1 MKPVDCAALRG
12 AGLLISQAAD
22 IFFRNY
28 FQKEVDEVFIS
39 CNLSPPLPRETL
51 PNNGCKSLCQS
62 ALNFGLNGPGSL
74 KTELHNKQEPPEVS
88 SFFVLAEPEEYNL
101 ANSNSV
107 SV

>member
-39 CNLSPPLPRETL
+39 CSLSRPSSEGNTP
-51 PNNGCKSLCQS
+51 
-62 ALNFGLNGPGSL
+62 
-74 KTELHNKQEPPEVS
+74 KQRM
-88 SFFVLAEPEEYNL
+88 
-101 ANSNSV
+101 
-107 SV
+107 

>member
-39 CNLSPPLPRETL
+39 CSLSRP
-51 PNNGCKSLCQS
+51 S
-62 ALNFGLNGPGSL
+62 AEGNTPIQRMYILVSECVEFWAEWPG
-74 KTELHNKQEPPEVS
+74 
-88 SFFVLAEPEEYNL
+88 FFEN
-101 ANSNSV
+101 
-107 SV
+107 

>member
-39 CNLSPPLPRETL
+39 CTLSLPSAEGTL
-51 PNNGCKSLCQS
+51 PNNGSKSLCQS

>member
-1 MKPVDCAALRG
+1 
-12 AGLLISQAAD
+12 
-22 IFFRNY
+22 
-28 FQKEVDEVFIS
+28 
-39 CNLSPPLPRETL
+39 
-51 PNNGCKSLCQS
+51 
-62 ALNFGLNGPGSL
+62 L

>member
-1 MKPVDCAALRG
+1 MPVSCAALRG
-12 AGLLISQAAD
+12 AGFLISQAAD
-22 IFFRNY
+22 FFFRIY
-28 FQKEVDEVFIS
+28 FQKEVDEVLFRVA
-39 CNLSPPLPRETL
+39 CLAPLPRETL
-51 PNNGCKSLCQS
+51 QNNGCKSLCQS

>member
-1 MKPVDCAALRG
+1 MKPVVCAPLRG
-12 AGLLISQAAD
+12 VRLLISEAAD
-22 IFFRNY
+22 FFFRIY

-39 CNLSPPLPRETL
+39 YMFSRPSAEGTL
-51 PNNGCKSLCQS
+51 PKNGCKSFCKS

>member
-1 MKPVDCAALRG
+1 
-12 AGLLISQAAD
+12 
-22 IFFRNY
+22 
-28 FQKEVDEVFIS
+28 
-39 CNLSPPLPRETL
+39 
-51 PNNGCKSLCQS
+51 LCQS

-107 SV
+107 SVWIRTKLFLMESLILAQNERWRRG

>member
-1 MKPVDCAALRG
+1 MKPVGCAALRG
-12 AGLLISQAAD
+12 ARLLISQAAD
-22 IFFRNY
+22 IFFR
-28 FQKEVDEVFIS
+28 FIFKKRLTKFLFRVVF
-39 CNLSPPLPRETL
+39 LAPLPRETL
-51 PNNGCKSLCQS
+51 PNNGCESLCQS

>member
-1 MKPVDCAALRG
+1 MKPAACAAFLG
-12 AGLLISQAAD
+12 ARFLISQAAEF
-22 IFFRNY
+22 FFRIY
-28 FQKEVDEVFIS
+28 FQKGVDEVFIS
-39 CNLSPPLPRETL
+39 CSFSRPSAEGTL
-51 PNNGCKSLCQS
+51 PNNGCKFLCQS

>member
-1 MKPVDCAALRG
+1 M
-12 AGLLISQAAD
+12 SSSFEF
-22 IFFRNY
+22 IFKKRLTKFLFR
-28 FQKEVDEVFIS
+28 VA
-39 CNLSPPLPRETL
+39 CLAPLPRETL
-51 PNNGCKSLCQS
+51 QNNGCKSLRQS
-62 ALNFGLNGPGSL
+62 DLNFGLNGPGSL